1 MFPYYFEL
9 NLTNEYYEKNLVNDR
24 RKAEECKRVIYKVES
39 VKLFF
44 EPE

>member
-9 NLTNEYYEKNLVNDR
+9 NLTNEYYEKNLVDDR
-24 RKAEECKRVIYKVES
+24 RKAEEFKQGVKVES
-39 VKLFF
+39 AKLFF

>member
-9 NLTNEYYEKNLVNDR
+9 NLINEYYEKNLINDR
-24 RKAEECKRVIYKVES
+24 RKAKEFKRGIYKVES
-39 VKLFF
+39 AKLFF